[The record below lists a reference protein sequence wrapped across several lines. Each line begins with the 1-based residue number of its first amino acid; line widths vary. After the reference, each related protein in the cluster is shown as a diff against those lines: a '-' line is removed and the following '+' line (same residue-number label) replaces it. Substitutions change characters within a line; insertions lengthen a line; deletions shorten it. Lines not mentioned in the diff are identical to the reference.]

1 MNNPRHAEILDVL
14 ASGGDASVQDLADRF
29 GVSLMTIRRDLA
41 MLENEGELTRTHGGA
56 VRSKAGVVEFAFEE
70 RAKEH
75 AHEKQAIGEAV
86 AAMIRPGMAVS
97 LDTGTTTL
105 EVARAT
111 VRSIGSRA
119 PLTVLTSSLVIASA
133 LYAHDNIDLVLLG
146 GTARKGSPD
155 LTGWL
160 TEENLKRFRVDLA
173 VLGADGVSRD
183 GVFTTDVNVARVS
196 QAMAAGAAQTVLAV
210 DHGKFEQSAFVR
222 FASWSKFT
230 HVVTDDQVPPP
241 IRSWLN
247 KAVKHVIY
255 AKT

>member
-1 MNNPRHAEILDVL
+1 MKNPRHKAILDIL
-14 ASGGDASVQDLADRF
+14 ASGGDTSVQDLAGRF

-41 MLENEGELTRTHGGA
+41 LLEREGELTRTHGGA
-56 VRSKAGVVEFAFEE
+56 VLSKAGVVEFAFEA

-75 AHEKQAIGEAV
+75 AAEKRAIGEAV
-86 AAMIRPGMAVS
+86 ASMIRPGMAIS
-97 LDTGTTTL
+97 LDTGSTTL

-111 VRSIGSRA
+111 VLALGNRD

-133 LYAHDNIDLVLLG
+133 LYAHDNVDLVLLG

-173 VLGADGVSRD
+173 VLGADGLTQD
-183 GVFTTDVNVARVS
+183 GAFTTDVNVARVS
-196 QAMAAGAAQTVLAV
+196 QAMAAGAQRTVLAA
-210 DHGKFEQSAFVR
+210 DHSKFEKTAFVC
-222 FASWSKFT
+222 FAPWTKFT

-241 IRSWLN
+241 VRRWLN
-247 KAVKHVIY
+247 KAVKHVVY
-255 AKT
+255 ANP